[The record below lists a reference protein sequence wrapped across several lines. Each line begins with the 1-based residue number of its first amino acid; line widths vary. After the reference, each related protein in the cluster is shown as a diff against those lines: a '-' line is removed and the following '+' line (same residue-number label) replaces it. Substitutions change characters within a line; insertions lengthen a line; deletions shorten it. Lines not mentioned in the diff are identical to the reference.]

1 MASFMYRP
9 ALLSCAGI
17 LALST
22 AADAQSIG
30 RPLAAPHSGWA
41 GAYAGVLA
49 GAGFAAN
56 RWTDVGMGNDGWA
69 NLAGTQTNA
78 SPAGAAFGLFAGYNW
93 QALSFVVLGL
103 EADITYNTARATAT
117 ASVFGPA
124 VVTSHSNFAGSLRAR
139 VGFAVDRALI
149 YVTSGVAL
157 GNPSQRWFQP
167 SGAAWKSDGAQVGF
181 VIGAGIEF
189 MVTPQWVIRAEAMHY
204 DFGSRNAPNITPA
217 SSPDSWNTGY
227 LMRARSSQTQ
237 ARVGAAYRF

>member
-1 MASFMYRP
+1 MYRT
-9 ALLSCAGI
+9 AFLSCVSI

-22 AADAQSIG
+22 GAEAQNIG
-30 RPLAAPHSGWA
+30 RPLAAPTAGWA

-49 GAGFAAN
+49 GAGFASN
-56 RWTDVGMGNDGWA
+56 RWTDLGMSGGGGLWYP
-69 NLAGTQTNA
+69 
-78 SPAGAAFGLFAGYNW
+78 PAGPQYNSSPTGAALGLFAGYNW
-93 QALSFVVLGL
+93 QALPFVVLGI
-103 EADITYNTARATAT
+103 EADITYNTARGTANVD
-117 ASVFGPA
+117 SFGP
-124 VVTSHSNFAGSLRAR
+124 VYVRSHSNFAGSLRAR

-181 VIGAGIEF
+181 VIGAGVEY

-204 DFGSRNAPNITPA
+204 DFGSRNAPNVTPA
-217 SSPDSWNTGY
+217 SSPDFGISSGY
-227 LMRARSSQTQ
+227 FMRARSSQTQ